1 MCCFYNMNPPCYVDF
16 ISIFTT
22 WTTLFYIRNVELLLL
37 FIFLQHEP
45 APRHVDR
52 RVQNRPNCLGNGFQR
67 QERFHVNGQFW
78 VKETKYFAGVGRYI
92 GWLRFSPQRL
102 LSFFLSPFFKKIS
115 IPKQNVAECSSNE
128 EMVILSC
135 LSQQHPTT
143 SLLPTAPSPWGSP
156 APGDD
161 VKCGAER
168 RWDKAKGL
176 EKHGSASF
184 RFASFVIGPGPR
196 FDNRMEFSDYA
207 TRRCRPA
214 LCARFPTADNAAVGE
229 DVAGDVVVGTTTT
242 TTTTTNSITSSSSS
256 TITIVA
262 LPP

>member
-1 MCCFYNMNPPCYVDF
+1 MDSFERKK
-16 ISIFTT
+16 
-22 WTTLFYIRNVELLLL
+22 RNIL
-37 FIFLQHEP
+37 P
-45 APRHVDR
+45 A
-52 RVQNRPNCLGNGFQR
+52 LGDTPFQSS
-67 QERFHVNGQFW
+67 
-78 VKETKYFAGVGRYI
+78 ET
-92 GWLRFSPQRL
+92 
-102 LSFFLSPFFKKIS
+102 SFFLPFSLFQKIS

-143 SLLPTAPSPWGSP
+143 SLLPTAPSPRGSP

-168 RWDKAKGL
+168 RGDKAKGL

-207 TRRCRPA
+207 TRRCRLG

-242 TTTTTNSITSSSSS
+242 TITSSSS
-256 TITIVA
+256 TTTAITIVA